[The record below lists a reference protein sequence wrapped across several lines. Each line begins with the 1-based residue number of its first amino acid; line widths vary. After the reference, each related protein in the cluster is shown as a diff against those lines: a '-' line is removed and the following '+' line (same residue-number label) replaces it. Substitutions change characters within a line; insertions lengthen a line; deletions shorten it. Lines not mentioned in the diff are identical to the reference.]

1 MPEHVPAAVRELDRV
16 PALRTAIGQDIDR
29 GFPLLRPEIVCRQS
43 FPFIAVRCPDDHFDV
58 LHSVLLSVSFPVRFS
73 AVYDQPSPR

>member
-29 GFPLLRPEIVCRQS
+29 GFPLLRPEIVCSQS
-43 FPFIAVRCPDDHFDV
+43 
-58 LHSVLLSVSFPVRFS
+58 LFS